1 MYCKDSCNFHN
12 LQECSKSALHI
23 STLPLNAY
31 LSLVA
36 RPLRVAALGSFLLCH
51 YEPSSLALVAWFSLP
66 STHMHVTWFFS
77 SFNSYACV
85 FSWRLLTNLM
95 HPWNSSFFF
104 TLLVVFPVDASLYE
118 GKITTDE
125 ALLYLRF
132 SQLNPSGIFLVEG
145 SLVEGW
151 VWLADETRGT
161 NLALISIVRKEK
173 SLNVHKLGMC
183 LTSIEL

>member
-1 MYCKDSCNFHN
+1 M
-12 LQECSKSALHI
+12 
-23 STLPLNAY
+23 
-31 LSLVA
+31 
-36 RPLRVAALGSFLLCH
+36 
-51 YEPSSLALVAWFSLP
+51 
-66 STHMHVTWFFS
+66 
-77 SFNSYACV
+77 
-85 FSWRLLTNLM
+85 M
-95 HPWNSSFFF
+95 HPCNSSFFF
-104 TLLVVFPVDASLYE
+104 TLLVVIPLDASLYE

-173 SLNVHKLGMC
+173 SLNVHKLGVY